1 MGGSQFPETV
11 ANVME
16 VLVIGVNKS
25 ISTGV
30 YLDKLKQ

>member
-1 MGGSQFPETV
+1 MGGSQLPGTV

-16 VLVIGVNKS
+16 VLIFGVNKS
-25 ISTGV
+25 IYTGV